1 MEERVLNK
9 LIELRDEF
17 EDYLVSQN
25 LATESIFRYIR
36 ALKKMTDE
44 ELENATL
51 EEIKEK
57 HGPLAV
63 NAVKYWRE
71 FLQVK
76 AQNEGKVIS
85 FETLQSP
92 IKRKLT
98 KEEKVAKID
107 EIIEK
112 TQVTKEKTKELAD
125 DVADIIVKIA
135 SITKKMMKCDN
146 QVLRPRGRRDGE
158 NV

>member
-1 MEERVLNK
+1 MEERVRNK

-25 LATESIFRYIR
+25 LAAESIFRYSR

-63 NAVKYWRE
+63 SAVKHWRE

-112 TQVTKEKTKELAD
+112 TQVTIEKAKNLAD
-125 DVADIIVKIA
+125 HVAAIIVEIA
-135 SITKKMMKCDN
+135 SITKKMIK
-146 QVLRPRGRRDGE
+146 E
-158 NV
+158 

>member
-25 LATESIFRYIR
+25 LAAESIFRYIR
-36 ALKKMTDE
+36 ALKMTDE

-51 EEIKEK
+51 KEIKEK

-98 KEEKVAKID
+98 KEEKVAKIID

-112 TQVTKEKTKELAD
+112 TQVTKEKAKELAD
-125 DVADIIVKIA
+125 DVVDIIVKIA
-135 SITKKMMKCDN
+135 SISKKMMK
-146 QVLRPRGRRDGE
+146 E
-158 NV
+158 